1 MRSWWHAACE
11 DCGLRGRV
19 VVSYDERWRKLL
31 QLVSGRCRRCGG
43 RVRLEVERGEPSEAR
58 GERCATKEGRAERS
72 PEGGLSG
79 AFAAARKD

>member
-1 MRSWWHAACE
+1 M
-11 DCGLRGRV
+11 
-19 VVSYDERWRKLL
+19 
-31 QLVSGRCRRCGG
+31 
-43 RVRLEVERGEPSEAR
+43 EVERGEPSEAR